1 MMKKRGWR
9 ITVSITPGTLNRRAS
24 KWIEF
29 IQSSRCWRKV
39 PRAAGEIM
47 KPMRPILLIIV
58 LVGVFYF
65 LTNRGP
71 RPSLSQSS
79 TSVTRPEHVELAEAP
94 GPLSLDAEEQLNG
107 TDYNKAC
114 HSTSNL
120 TQTQR

>member
-1 MMKKRGWR
+1 M
-9 ITVSITPGTLNRRAS
+9 ITLSITPGTLNRRAS

-29 IQSSRCWRKV
+29 IESSRCWRKV

-79 TSVTRPEHVELAEAP
+79 TSVTQPEHMELAEASS
-94 GPLSLDAEEQLNG
+94 PLTLHAE
-107 TDYNKAC
+107 Y
-114 HSTSNL
+114 HMHVPVY
-120 TQTQR
+120 